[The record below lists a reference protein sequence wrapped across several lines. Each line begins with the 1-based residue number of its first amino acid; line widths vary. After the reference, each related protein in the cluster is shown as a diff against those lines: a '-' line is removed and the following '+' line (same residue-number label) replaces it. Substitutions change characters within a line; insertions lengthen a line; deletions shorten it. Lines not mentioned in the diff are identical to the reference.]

1 MRRNNSNWWFWLVLF
16 LVIGGGLGTV
26 LPLVLII
33 AVVVGI
39 AGASVNMYKNND
51 ALNTGKSFTRNGNYT
66 RTTSESSKLAQINN
80 YLRKYFNSR
89 KSVFVSENVELRV
102 RDGKFV
108 SLASLDVYRNNTFIC
123 SFNDYQRRYPQS
135 YNTAIEQL
143 YSLTQNNPI
152 EDDVI
157 DAEVVDVTDTKTQ
170 EKTTTNDTPTN
181 NKRNAQYYIDEIND
195 LNNDIP
201 DEKISNGLY
210 ETTSLLK
217 QIQTLEVKFP
227 KSKDKLNKLYEYYL
241 PILTKILKQYESLQY
256 AKTDPSYEETKN
268 KLTKTIDLI
277 NDAMEKIISSMT
289 DQDFINLSADISTL
303 EAVLKKDGLTD
314 DSGITM
320 PHASEGVNNE

>member
-1 MRRNNSNWWFWLVLF
+1 MNRSNSNWWIWLIL
-16 LVIGGGLGTV
+16 LMILSGGLTG
-26 LPLVLII
+26 LFPLFVII
-33 AVVVGI
+33 AVVLGVT
-39 AGASVNMYKNND
+39 GASVNAYKNN
-51 ALNTGKSFTRNGNYT
+51 ANLNTGRSFTRNGSYQ
-66 RTTSESSKLAQINN
+66 RTSTSQSSKLAQINN
-80 YLRKYFNSR
+80 YLRKYFNTR
-89 KSVFVSENVELRV
+89 NSVFVSENVELRV

-108 SLASLDVYRNNTFIC
+108 SLGSLDVYRNNTFIC
-123 SFNDYQRRYPQS
+123 SFNDYQRRYPES
-135 YNTAIEQL
+135 YTSAINQL
-143 YSLTQNNPI
+143 YSLAKNNPI
-152 EDDVI
+152 QDDVI
-157 DAEVVDVTDTKTQ
+157 DAEVVESNNTQ
-170 EKTTTNDTPTN
+170 TAQQSQQTQAPKEK
-181 NKRNAQYYIDEIND
+181 NAQYYIDEINA

-201 DEKISNGLY
+201 DEKITNGLY

-227 KSKDKLNKLYEYYL
+227 NSKDKLEKLYEYYL

-314 DSGITM
+314 EDTMSASKTSG
-320 PHASEGVNNE
+320 ENQ

>member
-1 MRRNNSNWWFWLVLF
+1 MRNNNSNWWIWLF
-16 LVIGGGLGTV
+16 LLLIIGGGFTAF
-26 LPLVLII
+26 LPLVILA
-33 AVVVGI
+33 AVLAI
-39 AGASVNMYKNND
+39 AGASVNAYKNNPN
-51 ALNTGKSFTRNGNYT
+51 LNTGTTFTRNGTYQ
-66 RTTSESSKLAQINN
+66 RKSTSESSKLAQINN

-89 KSVFVSENVELRV
+89 NSVFVSENVELRV

-123 SFNDYQRRYPQS
+123 SFNDYQRRYPES
-135 YNTAIEQL
+135 YNSAINQL

-152 EDDVI
+152 QDEVI
-157 DAEVVDVTDTKTQ
+157 DAEVV
-170 EKTTTNDTPTN
+170 ETPTN
-181 NKRNAQYYIDEIND
+181 TTTQKQSTPQEKNAQYYINEIND

-201 DEKISNGLY
+201 DEKITNGLY

-227 KSKDKLNKLYEYYL
+227 KSKDKLDKLYEYYL
-241 PILTKILKQYESLQY
+241 PILTKILKQYEGLQY

-303 EAVLKKDGLTD
+303 EAVLKKDGLTEED
-314 DSGITM
+314 NISMTSK
-320 PHASEGVNNE
+320 SEGQQ